1 MLHRPRFLS
10 FAQNREDVRLY
21 RAFPRS
27 NGFYI
32 DVGAA
37 DPVEYSVT
45 KALSDRGW
53 RGINFEP
60 QQYYF
65 DRLVASRPNDLNL
78 KMCLSNQS
86 GEITLFEAP
95 THRGFSTVD
104 PSVAAEWAGK
114 GIESISRR
122 VPTTTLAEICEIHAP
137 ARIDFLKI
145 DVEGHERSVLL
156 GADFKRF
163 RPIVLVIEATEQNSA
178 TPNHHLWEDVVFAA
192 DYRFAVFDGINRFYV
207 RKEDVAL
214 TEILAL
220 SPNVFDDYG
229 PADVWQ
235 HVNDLESENQKLR
248 EAVEHLRGS
257 LMHAQ
262 NAASRSIQSRIKKL
276 FVKKAA

>member
-10 FAQNREDVRLY
+10 YAQNREDVRLY
-21 RAFPRS
+21 RAFPRPH
-27 NGFYI
+27 GFYI

-37 DPVEYSVT
+37 DPVEFSVT

-65 DRLVASRPNDLNL
+65 EKLVAGRLNDLNL
-78 KMCLSNQS
+78 KVCLSNQT

-104 PSVAAEWAGK
+104 PSVAAEWAAK
-114 GIESISRR
+114 GIESISMR
-122 VPTTTLAEICEIHAP
+122 VPTTTLAEVCEIHAP

-163 RPIVLVIEATEQNSA
+163 RPTVLVIEATEQNAS

-192 DYRFAVFDGINRFYV
+192 DYRFAVFDGLNRFYV

-214 TEILAL
+214 AEVLAL

-235 HVNDLESENQKLR
+235 RVSELETEVRDLR
-248 EAVEHLRGS
+248 EAVNHLNGS
-257 LMHAQ
+257 LAHAQ
-262 NAASRSIQSRIKKL
+262 NAAANSIPSRIKKL
-276 FVKKAA
+276 FHKKAA